1 MKLVIYTQYRENY
14 GAHDWDGTGTCP
26 QYWKSKGG
34 STYVVASLTP
44 AQVLKIKDSGIP
56 TLTSLIEYANDYTLE
71 YVINYR
77 VVPDSTS
84 VCEEWESPIMLDYNP
99 LAGKW
104 YAREVR
110 ENGEYGCMRKEIDRL
125 ISTWTLA
132 PKGETNDRV
141 VTYVMR
147 NGDIV
152 KGSDIDTYF
161 TRDLEVA

>member
-1 MKLVIYTQYRENY
+1 MKLAIYTQYRENY
-14 GAHDWDGTGTCP
+14 GAHDWDGKGACP

-56 TLTSLIEYANDYTLE
+56 NLTKLLEFANNHATE
-71 YVINYR
+71 HVIDWAILK
-77 VVPDSTS
+77 DSDT

-99 LAGKW
+99 LSRKW
-104 YAREVR
+104 HASEVR
-110 ENGEYGCMRKEIDRL
+110 KNGEYGYMRKEIDRS
-125 ISTWTLA
+125 ITTWTLE
-132 PKGETNDRV
+132 PKSETNDRV

-152 KGSDIDTYF
+152 KGSDIETYF